1 MFNAAFW
8 WAIAGLALMISEFAV
23 PGLILFFFGIGA
35 LATALLAWLFPM
47 SMEWQIAVFIIISL
61 ASLFGLRRLL
71 KPVFMGR
78 TSGEP
83 EQSGELSQLVGSHGE
98 VTANIEPGKTGRILL
113 NGATWKAVSN
123 DPVSAG
129 TTVEVT
135 EQHNL
140 TLTVKPI
147 TQ

>member
-8 WAIAGLALMISEFAV
+8 WTIAGLALMISEFAV

-35 LATALLAWLFPM
+35 LITALLTWLMPL
-47 SMEWQIAVFIIISL
+47 SLEWQIAVFIITSL
-61 ASLFGLRRLL
+61 ASLFGLRRFL

-78 TSGEP
+78 TSGGP
-83 EQSGELSQLVGSHGE
+83 EESGELSQLVGTHGE
-98 VTANIEPGKTGRILL
+98 VTEDIETGKTGRILL
-113 NGATWKAVSN
+113 NGASWKAVA
-123 DPVSAG
+123 DEPICAG

-135 EQHNL
+135 AQNNL

-147 TQ
+147 I